1 MGKFRFLTAGES
13 HGKGLSVILEGIP
26 SNLSIS
32 EDFIEKD
39 MSRRQ
44 KGYGSGGRMKIEKDR
59 AEILSGVRHGKT
71 LGSPISL
78 WIENK
83 DWANWTTPM
92 SITPVDVNE
101 DIKKQTKIVPGH
113 ADFPGT
119 LKFNHKDVR
128 NVLERAS
135 ARETAARVAAA
146 AVCKKF
152 LNEIGIKIK
161 SRAKSVGWEK
171 SEIENIDEIDWD
183 FVESSEVRASNANE
197 DISFKKVIDKVKKE
211 RTTIGGIFQVIA
223 FNVPLGLGSH
233 THWDN
238 KLDGKIAQSMVSINA
253 VKGVEIGN
261 GFENTE
267 RWGREVQDVIEP
279 NSSDIRNFS
288 QISNNSGGIEGGMSN
303 GNDIIVNV
311 AIKPIATMTSPLPS
325 VDIMTGEVVEAA
337 YNRSDICQV
346 SRACP
351 VGEAM
356 LALTLTESV
365 LEKFGGDSL
374 QEIKRNYMSYIKT
387 FKKNMAN
394 NIFLIGFSGSG
405 KSSVGKKLA
414 KHLNYNFLDT
424 DRIIEKTTSL
434 SIDETI
440 NTKGE
445 KEFRNIETEV
455 LSKIDFSQNNVISTG
470 GGLPT
475 EKDNIRI
482 MKNNGSIIWLK
493 ASIDSIFDRL
503 KNSKEIRPLIGN
515 HIEKE
520 NIESLYNSRQSVYN
534 IADFS
539 IDTDNKNLDEIT
551 KELISKNE

>member
-92 SITPVDVNE
+92 SITPVDVSE

-146 AVCKKF
+146 SVCKKF
-152 LNEIGIKIK
+152 LNEIGIEIK

-197 DISFKKVIDKVKKE
+197 DINFKKVIDKVKKE

-279 NSSDIRNFS
+279 NSSDVRNFS

-356 LALTLTESV
+356 LALTLTEAV

-374 QEIKRNYMSYIKT
+374 QEIKRNYTSYIKT
-387 FKKNMAN
+387 FKEY
-394 NIFLIGFSGSG
+394 G
-405 KSSVGKKLA
+405 K
-414 KHLNYNFLDT
+414 
-424 DRIIEKTTSL
+424 
-434 SIDETI
+434 
-440 NTKGE
+440 
-445 KEFRNIETEV
+445 
-455 LSKIDFSQNNVISTG
+455 
-470 GGLPT
+470 
-475 EKDNIRI
+475 
-482 MKNNGSIIWLK
+482 
-493 ASIDSIFDRL
+493 
-503 KNSKEIRPLIGN
+503 
-515 HIEKE
+515 
-520 NIESLYNSRQSVYN
+520 
-534 IADFS
+534 
-539 IDTDNKNLDEIT
+539 
-551 KELISKNE
+551 

>member
-146 AVCKKF
+146 SVCKKF
-152 LNEIGIKIK
+152 LNEIGIEIK
-161 SRAKSVGWEK
+161 SRAKSVGWKK

-197 DISFKKVIDKVKKE
+197 DINFKKVIDKVKKE

-279 NSSDIRNFS
+279 NSSDVRNFS

-356 LALTLTESV
+356 LALTLTEAV

-374 QEIKRNYMSYIKT
+374 QEIKRNYTSYIKT
-387 FKKNMAN
+387 FKEY
-394 NIFLIGFSGSG
+394 G
-405 KSSVGKKLA
+405 K
-414 KHLNYNFLDT
+414 
-424 DRIIEKTTSL
+424 
-434 SIDETI
+434 
-440 NTKGE
+440 
-445 KEFRNIETEV
+445 
-455 LSKIDFSQNNVISTG
+455 
-470 GGLPT
+470 
-475 EKDNIRI
+475 
-482 MKNNGSIIWLK
+482 
-493 ASIDSIFDRL
+493 
-503 KNSKEIRPLIGN
+503 
-515 HIEKE
+515 
-520 NIESLYNSRQSVYN
+520 
-534 IADFS
+534 
-539 IDTDNKNLDEIT
+539 
-551 KELISKNE
+551 

>member
-146 AVCKKF
+146 SVCKKF
-152 LNEIGIKIK
+152 LNEIGIEIK

-197 DISFKKVIDKVKKE
+197 DINFKKVIDKVKKE

-279 NSSDIRNFS
+279 NSSDVRNFS

-356 LALTLTESV
+356 LALTLTEAV

-374 QEIKRNYMSYIKT
+374 QEIKRNYTSYIKT
-387 FKKNMAN
+387 FKEY
-394 NIFLIGFSGSG
+394 G
-405 KSSVGKKLA
+405 K
-414 KHLNYNFLDT
+414 
-424 DRIIEKTTSL
+424 
-434 SIDETI
+434 
-440 NTKGE
+440 
-445 KEFRNIETEV
+445 
-455 LSKIDFSQNNVISTG
+455 
-470 GGLPT
+470 
-475 EKDNIRI
+475 
-482 MKNNGSIIWLK
+482 
-493 ASIDSIFDRL
+493 
-503 KNSKEIRPLIGN
+503 
-515 HIEKE
+515 
-520 NIESLYNSRQSVYN
+520 
-534 IADFS
+534 
-539 IDTDNKNLDEIT
+539 
-551 KELISKNE
+551 

>member
-13 HGKGLSVILEGIP
+13 HGKGFSVILEGIP

-146 AVCKKF
+146 SVCKKF
-152 LNEIGIKIK
+152 LNEIGIEIK

-197 DISFKKVIDKVKKE
+197 DINFKKVIDKVKKE

-279 NSSDIRNFS
+279 NSSDVRNFS

-387 FKKNMAN
+387 FKEY
-394 NIFLIGFSGSG
+394 G
-405 KSSVGKKLA
+405 K
-414 KHLNYNFLDT
+414 
-424 DRIIEKTTSL
+424 
-434 SIDETI
+434 
-440 NTKGE
+440 
-445 KEFRNIETEV
+445 
-455 LSKIDFSQNNVISTG
+455 
-470 GGLPT
+470 
-475 EKDNIRI
+475 
-482 MKNNGSIIWLK
+482 
-493 ASIDSIFDRL
+493 
-503 KNSKEIRPLIGN
+503 
-515 HIEKE
+515 
-520 NIESLYNSRQSVYN
+520 
-534 IADFS
+534 
-539 IDTDNKNLDEIT
+539 
-551 KELISKNE
+551 

>member
-146 AVCKKF
+146 SVCKKF
-152 LNEIGIKIK
+152 LNEIGIEIK

-374 QEIKRNYMSYIKT
+374 QEIKRNYTSYIKT
-387 FKKNMAN
+387 FKEY
-394 NIFLIGFSGSG
+394 G
-405 KSSVGKKLA
+405 K
-414 KHLNYNFLDT
+414 
-424 DRIIEKTTSL
+424 
-434 SIDETI
+434 
-440 NTKGE
+440 
-445 KEFRNIETEV
+445 
-455 LSKIDFSQNNVISTG
+455 
-470 GGLPT
+470 
-475 EKDNIRI
+475 
-482 MKNNGSIIWLK
+482 
-493 ASIDSIFDRL
+493 
-503 KNSKEIRPLIGN
+503 
-515 HIEKE
+515 
-520 NIESLYNSRQSVYN
+520 
-534 IADFS
+534 
-539 IDTDNKNLDEIT
+539 
-551 KELISKNE
+551 

>member
-146 AVCKKF
+146 SVCKKF
-152 LNEIGIKIK
+152 LNEIGIEIK
-161 SRAKSVGWEK
+161 SRAKSVGWKK

-197 DISFKKVIDKVKKE
+197 DINFKKVIDKVKKE

-279 NSSDIRNFS
+279 NSSDVRNFS

-325 VDIMTGEVVEAA
+325 VDIMSGEVVEAA

-356 LALTLTESV
+356 LALTLTEAV

-374 QEIKRNYMSYIKT
+374 QEIKRNYTSYIKT
-387 FKKNMAN
+387 FKEY
-394 NIFLIGFSGSG
+394 G
-405 KSSVGKKLA
+405 K
-414 KHLNYNFLDT
+414 
-424 DRIIEKTTSL
+424 
-434 SIDETI
+434 
-440 NTKGE
+440 
-445 KEFRNIETEV
+445 
-455 LSKIDFSQNNVISTG
+455 
-470 GGLPT
+470 
-475 EKDNIRI
+475 
-482 MKNNGSIIWLK
+482 
-493 ASIDSIFDRL
+493 
-503 KNSKEIRPLIGN
+503 
-515 HIEKE
+515 
-520 NIESLYNSRQSVYN
+520 
-534 IADFS
+534 
-539 IDTDNKNLDEIT
+539 
-551 KELISKNE
+551 

>member
-146 AVCKKF
+146 SVCKKF
-152 LNEIGIKIK
+152 LNEIGIEIK

-197 DISFKKVIDKVKKE
+197 DINFKKVIDKVKKE

-356 LALTLTESV
+356 LALTLTEAV

-374 QEIKRNYMSYIKT
+374 QEIKRNYTSYIKT
-387 FKKNMAN
+387 FKEY
-394 NIFLIGFSGSG
+394 G
-405 KSSVGKKLA
+405 K
-414 KHLNYNFLDT
+414 
-424 DRIIEKTTSL
+424 
-434 SIDETI
+434 
-440 NTKGE
+440 
-445 KEFRNIETEV
+445 
-455 LSKIDFSQNNVISTG
+455 
-470 GGLPT
+470 
-475 EKDNIRI
+475 
-482 MKNNGSIIWLK
+482 
-493 ASIDSIFDRL
+493 
-503 KNSKEIRPLIGN
+503 
-515 HIEKE
+515 
-520 NIESLYNSRQSVYN
+520 
-534 IADFS
+534 
-539 IDTDNKNLDEIT
+539 
-551 KELISKNE
+551 

>member
-365 LEKFGGDSL
+365 LEKFGGDSI

-387 FKKNMAN
+387 FKEY
-394 NIFLIGFSGSG
+394 G
-405 KSSVGKKLA
+405 K
-414 KHLNYNFLDT
+414 
-424 DRIIEKTTSL
+424 
-434 SIDETI
+434 
-440 NTKGE
+440 
-445 KEFRNIETEV
+445 
-455 LSKIDFSQNNVISTG
+455 
-470 GGLPT
+470 
-475 EKDNIRI
+475 
-482 MKNNGSIIWLK
+482 
-493 ASIDSIFDRL
+493 
-503 KNSKEIRPLIGN
+503 
-515 HIEKE
+515 
-520 NIESLYNSRQSVYN
+520 
-534 IADFS
+534 
-539 IDTDNKNLDEIT
+539 
-551 KELISKNE
+551 

>member
-1 MGKFRFLTAGES
+1 MRKNLGKFRFLTAGES

-44 KGYGSGGRMKIEKDR
+44 KGYGSRGRMKIEKDR

-92 SITPVDVNE
+92 SITPVEVNE

-146 AVCKKF
+146 SVCKKF

-161 SRAKSVGWEK
+161 SRAKAVGWEK

-197 DISFKKVIDKVKKE
+197 DINFKKVIDKVKKE

-279 NSSDIRNFS
+279 NSSDVRNFS

-374 QEIKRNYMSYIKT
+374 QEIKRNYM
-387 FKKNMAN
+387 
-394 NIFLIGFSGSG
+394 
-405 KSSVGKKLA
+405 
-414 KHLNYNFLDT
+414 
-424 DRIIEKTTSL
+424 
-434 SIDETI
+434 
-440 NTKGE
+440 
-445 KEFRNIETEV
+445 
-455 LSKIDFSQNNVISTG
+455 
-470 GGLPT
+470 
-475 EKDNIRI
+475 
-482 MKNNGSIIWLK
+482 
-493 ASIDSIFDRL
+493 
-503 KNSKEIRPLIGN
+503 
-515 HIEKE
+515 
-520 NIESLYNSRQSVYN
+520 
-534 IADFS
+534 
-539 IDTDNKNLDEIT
+539 
-551 KELISKNE
+551 

>member
-26 SNLSIS
+26 SNLSIT

-92 SITPVDVNE
+92 SVTPVDPSE

-146 AVCKKF
+146 SVCKKF
-152 LNEIGIKIK
+152 LSEIGIEIK

-171 SEIENIDEIDWD
+171 SEVENIDEIDWD
-183 FVESSEVRASNANE
+183 FVETSEVRASNADE
-197 DISFKKVIDKVKKE
+197 DINFKKVIDKVKKE

-267 RWGREVQDVIEP
+267 RWGKEVQDVIEP
-279 NSSDIRNFS
+279 NSSDVRNFS

-356 LALTLTESV
+356 LALTLTEAV

-387 FKKNMAN
+387 FKEY
-394 NIFLIGFSGSG
+394 G
-405 KSSVGKKLA
+405 K
-414 KHLNYNFLDT
+414 
-424 DRIIEKTTSL
+424 
-434 SIDETI
+434 
-440 NTKGE
+440 
-445 KEFRNIETEV
+445 
-455 LSKIDFSQNNVISTG
+455 
-470 GGLPT
+470 
-475 EKDNIRI
+475 
-482 MKNNGSIIWLK
+482 
-493 ASIDSIFDRL
+493 
-503 KNSKEIRPLIGN
+503 
-515 HIEKE
+515 
-520 NIESLYNSRQSVYN
+520 
-534 IADFS
+534 
-539 IDTDNKNLDEIT
+539 
-551 KELISKNE
+551 

>member
-92 SITPVDVNE
+92 SITPVDVNK

-146 AVCKKF
+146 SVCKKF
-152 LNEIGIKIK
+152 LNEIGIEIK

-197 DISFKKVIDKVKKE
+197 DINFKKVIDKVKKE

-279 NSSDIRNFS
+279 NSSDVRNFS

-356 LALTLTESV
+356 LALTLTEAV

-374 QEIKRNYMSYIKT
+374 QEIKRNYTSYIKT
-387 FKKNMAN
+387 FKEY
-394 NIFLIGFSGSG
+394 G
-405 KSSVGKKLA
+405 K
-414 KHLNYNFLDT
+414 
-424 DRIIEKTTSL
+424 
-434 SIDETI
+434 
-440 NTKGE
+440 
-445 KEFRNIETEV
+445 
-455 LSKIDFSQNNVISTG
+455 
-470 GGLPT
+470 
-475 EKDNIRI
+475 
-482 MKNNGSIIWLK
+482 
-493 ASIDSIFDRL
+493 
-503 KNSKEIRPLIGN
+503 
-515 HIEKE
+515 
-520 NIESLYNSRQSVYN
+520 
-534 IADFS
+534 
-539 IDTDNKNLDEIT
+539 
-551 KELISKNE
+551 